1 MDISWD
7 SVKNVLPQVK
17 LNVLENLEIIRWC
30 GGGLTAPSN
39 ILGVGHTAPINKL
52 GDVFF
57 VSLCLYD

>member
-30 GGGLTAPSN
+30 GVFITAPTYD
-39 ILGVGHTAPINKL
+39 LCVGHTAPINKL
-52 GDVFF
+52 CDERVTNQ
-57 VSLCLYD
+57 